1 MDNNSAP
8 SNANETSDS
17 QLRRFFKAWSG
28 HLIFLVL
35 NFIIVLANIVFP
47 RYIDTPRIEIASV
60 EVIVDEDEVKVHP
73 SSALIASEVFQ
84 IYEAGDAIVANKHC
98 FNALRDENIIPS
110 SCNDKIVKAI
120 DAVIAFATKE
130 RESKLSA
137 LSAISTYSKEQLV
150 SILSFSGVISYRS
163 AVYNDI
169 FFNFLAVDEFAK
181 DELAPSIKNALL
193 SAAKGLVKREFEFL
207 DSLKKL
213 RKNITEETNT
223 AGRSGV
229 IAFRVIALNSG
240 YKGGVIFPNA
250 SLRVAGKNITLIQD
264 SPELLADPI
273 QNSDAK
279 HELLEAGKVVS
290 LYYVVDYEK
299 NTSDALELI
308 ETIVKQA
315 SPLPFDLT
323 ISTSNGDVSTSGN
336 LSIDTISF
344 ELTFGEK

>member
-1 MDNNSAP
+1 MDNNTTS
-8 SNANETSDS
+8 SNANESS
-17 QLRRFFKAWSG
+17 GSPWRRFFKAWSG

-35 NFIIVLANIVFP
+35 NFVIVLANIVFP
-47 RYIDTPRIEIASV
+47 RYIDTPNIEIASV

-73 SSALIASEVFQ
+73 SSAFIASEVFQ
-84 IYEAGDAIVANKHC
+84 IYEAGDTIVANKHC
-98 FNALRDENIIPS
+98 FNALMREHIIPS

-120 DAVIAFATKE
+120 DAVISYATEE
-130 RESKLSA
+130 RDRKLSA
-137 LSAISTYSKEQLV
+137 LNSIDTYSKEKLV
-150 SILSFSGVISYRS
+150 SVLSSSTIVSYRS
-163 AVYNDI
+163 AIYNDI
-169 FFNFLAVDEFAK
+169 FFNLLAVDEFAK

-193 SAAKGLVKREFEFL
+193 SAARGLVKREFIFL
-207 DSLKKL
+207 NALKELKEHIL
-213 RKNITEETNT
+213 EETKT

-229 IAFRVIALNSG
+229 IAFRIIALNSG

-250 SLRVAGKNITLIQD
+250 SLKVAGTNIFLTQD
-264 SPELLADPI
+264 SPDLLADPI

-299 NTSDALELI
+299 NNSDALGLVK
-308 ETIVKQA
+308 TIVKQA